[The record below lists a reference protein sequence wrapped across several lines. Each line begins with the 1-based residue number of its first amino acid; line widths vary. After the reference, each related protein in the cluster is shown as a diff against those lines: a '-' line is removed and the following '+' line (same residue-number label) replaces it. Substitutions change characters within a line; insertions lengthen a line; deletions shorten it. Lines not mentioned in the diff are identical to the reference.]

1 VVDCLPAGMQASFA
15 LLQTT
20 VVVVCQ
26 QMIALDGLGGGS
38 CSVGSSVCLF
48 CTIESQ
54 GLARELVI

>member
-1 VVDCLPAGMQASFA
+1 MVDCLRAGMQESFA

-38 CSVGSSVCLF
+38 RSVGSSVCLF
-48 CTIESQ
+48 CTIGSQ
-54 GLARELVI
+54 GLARELAI